1 MANDRV
7 SLLNHTAAHT
17 DRIWRLRASHTGEL
31 IASCSADGSVAIWR
45 VSKDQSLSLQL
56 VQRLQPG
63 NSDPV
68 IVRDCA
74 FSANDQHL
82 VVAAYNGSMYVYDLV
97 DDLIQS
103 NPFQLTAI
111 IANAHEKEI
120 KSVDIS
126 KDGTVAACSRDR
138 FVSFWRPC
146 SDSPDYDCIGLFNNH
161 TEDIKCVRFSR
172 NGSYL
177 VSASYDNNI
186 CIYKRNIE
194 DGDELGEEQIES
206 WVFAGATKSELDL
219 NSCELNAPDSEI
231 IASGASC
238 HTVWTAIFSSNNTS
252 ILTVDGNGCLR
263 YYNVIDSGIKQL
275 ACTILHGRRPIY
287 DISLIEL
294 KYASKAF
301 NTYVITAGQ
310 DGAVCLSVI
319 NITTGSA
326 TPIVYI
332 TGAHDGEVNTVCDI
346 TQYASGDGHAVV
358 CSGGDDG
365 YINMWRIATE
375 EKDLF
380 N

>member
-1 MANDRV
+1 M
-7 SLLNHTAAHT
+7 
-17 DRIWRLRASHTGEL
+17 
-31 IASCSADGSVAIWR
+31 ASCSADGSVAIWR
-45 VSKDQSLSLQL
+45 VSKDLSLSLQL
-56 VQRLQPG
+56 IQRLRPG
-63 NSDPV
+63 NDDPV

-74 FSANDQHL
+74 FSVNDQHL

-97 DDLIQS
+97 DDLAQ
-103 NPFQLTAI
+103 NDPFQLTAI

-172 NGSYL
+172 NGAYL

-186 CIYKRNIE
+186 CIYKRCVE
-194 DGDELGEEQIES
+194 SCDDLGEEEVES
-206 WVFAGATKSELDL
+206 WVFTGTTKSELDL
-219 NSCELNAPDSEI
+219 NSCELNAPASEI

-238 HTVWTAIFSSNNTS
+238 HTVWTAIFASNNTS
-252 ILTVDGNGCLR
+252 ILTVDGNGCVR
-263 YYNVIDSGIKQL
+263 CYNINGNSVKQL
-275 ACTILHGRRPIY
+275 WCTILHGQRPIY
-287 DISLIEL
+287 DISLVEP
-294 KYASKAF
+294 KRAPKAF
-301 NTYVITAGQ
+301 NTYVATAGQ

-319 NITTGSA
+319 NITTGTA
-326 TPIVYI
+326 TPVVYI
-332 TGAHDGEVNTVCDI
+332 TGAHDGEVNAICDV
-346 TQYASGDGHAVV
+346 TQFASTDGRIVI

-365 YINMWRIATE
+365 CINMWRIFAE
-375 EKDLF
+375 ERDLF